1 VKPFQL
7 GLSLIPVVIIVIG
20 LIGWVVTLR
29 GNIDSALG
37 SIQELQEAQYD
48 DTDLV
53 ERVQDLAIQ
62 AEESMTKVMWVM
74 EEYGPAIESIRDRE
88 LDTEM
93 ADRVADIV
101 TRQAVVEN
109 EMRQIMSDHS
119 GFADVLYQLGESG
132 LIETKGYPLARGILP
147 GGGMPTIRERMADRL
162 AGQRYYQCRIHQAV
176 GPGLS
181 GGIRRPA
188 HPVHLRTR
196 ARMFQ
201 RSGRRTSY
209 SGRAG
214 PYPLA

>member
-7 GLSLIPVVIIVIG
+7 GLSLIPVAIIVIG

-29 GNIDSALG
+29 GNIDSALE
-37 SIQELQEAQYD
+37 SIEELRESQYD

-119 GFADVLYQLGESG
+119 GFADVLYDLGEQG
-132 LIETKGYPLARGILP
+132 LIER
-147 GGGMPTIRERMADRL
+147 REY
-162 AGQRYYQCRIHQAV
+162 GNYK
-176 GPGLS
+176 
-181 GGIRRPA
+181 
-188 HPVHLRTR
+188 
-196 ARMFQ
+196 
-201 RSGRRTSY
+201 
-209 SGRAG
+209 
-214 PYPLA
+214 